1 MGRRLAVVAA
11 ALAAPCAAWMSAPSP
26 NTLRTEGGVA
36 AARACAA
43 SPQGGG
49 AVARREALA
58 AGFGASLLT
67 LLPSEARA
75 DMTLNSFKRAYFRWV
90 PRVEA
95 GRDFFVLELGAQIE
109 GEEWDKVPQPA
120 LSCCPHPPC
129 PLRLVISVAVR
140 AASSAHVLVAV
151 CTCLGVEGPSRVA
164 TPGGGKGFSQD
175 VPNTEV
181 ACACLASLRGTFPC
195 RTRQVLK
202 AFELTI
208 VAQEGSAR
216 AQNGI
221 AEKSTRVDRELLTP
235 LKVLASLHLML
246 ALFRAHLLL
255 CGIPFR
261 EGARPDGG
269 GLAGVCHSFR
279 REGN

>member
-1 MGRRLAVVAA
+1 MT
-11 ALAAPCAAWMSAPSP
+11 APSP
-26 NTLRTEGGVA
+26 HALRTEGGVA

-43 SPQGGG
+43 SPRGGG

-67 LLPSEARA
+67 LMPSEACA

-90 PRVEA
+90 PRIEA
-95 GRDFFVLELGAQIE
+95 GRDFFVLELGAEIE
-109 GEEWDKVPQPA
+109 GEEWDKVPRPA
-120 LSCCPHPPC
+120 LSCCAHPPVSDALGGQRRGARGNFC
-129 PLRLVISVAVR
+129 ACSGRR
-140 AASSAHVLVAV
+140 MHVP
-151 CTCLGVEGPSRVA
+151 GRRGPEQ
-164 TPGGGKGFSQD
+164 GGNPVMGKRKG

-181 ACACLASLRGTFPC
+181 ACACLASPRGTFPC

-221 AEKSTRVDRELLTP
+221 AEKSTRVDRDLLTP
-235 LKVLASLHLML
+235 LKVLASVHLML
-246 ALFRAHLLL
+246 DLFRAHFRL

-269 GLAGVCHSFR
+269 GLAGFCHSFR

>member
-1 MGRRLAVVAA
+1 M
-11 ALAAPCAAWMSAPSP
+11 
-26 NTLRTEGGVA
+26 
-36 AARACAA
+36 
-43 SPQGGG
+43 
-49 AVARREALA
+49 
-58 AGFGASLLT
+58 
-67 LLPSEARA
+67 
-75 DMTLNSFKRAYFRWV
+75 
-90 PRVEA
+90 
-95 GRDFFVLELGAQIE
+95 
-109 GEEWDKVPQPA
+109 
-120 LSCCPHPPC
+120 
-129 PLRLVISVAVR
+129 RLVASVVVR
-140 AASSAHVLVAV
+140 AASPAHVLVSV
-151 CTCLGVEGPSRVA
+151 CTCLGVEGPSRA
-164 TPGGGKGFSQD
+164 PWGKRKG

-181 ACACLASLRGTFPC
+181 ACACLASPRGNFPC

-221 AEKSTRVDRELLTP
+221 AEKSTRVDRDLLTP